1 MGTIVSYD
9 NVDKTCIISTM
20 AIINSVNQLTY
31 TATVNFP
38 AGITINW
45 AYATGASA
53 SNTLAEPTSRVGSPP
68 TTTLVQDTSDFMAGR
83 ASLKCTVTNETGGV
97 IIFPATR
104 NLSKMQYPWDYFSM
118 WMKTSDPDASF
129 TFRMY
134 DVIGRTIYQQ
144 FYCGNN
150 NFNQTLNLNPA
161 IPYTWQTVSLKF
173 MLMNLYAGG
182 VNWVFVP
189 VQYFTIE
196 VDRPCT
202 FWIDNYNWNDGIFF
216 TAPKGYICWSRSE
229 IAAIADEFEV
239 TYSFDPFKQEV
250 PENISIGSAKM
261 AGILLLEYLIGIRQR
276 ATAFTQSSDE
286 LNTGPDKETL
296 EFTKARLERE
306 VEMFIAEIGFR
317 ASTGFGAEG

>member
-1 MGTIVSYD
+1 MTK
-9 NVDKTCIISTM
+9 N
-20 AIINSVNQLTY
+20 
-31 TATVNFP
+31 
-38 AGITINW
+38 
-45 AYATGASA
+45 
-53 SNTLAEPTSRVGSPP
+53 LA
-68 TTTLVQDTSDFMAGR
+68 
-83 ASLKCTVTNETGGV
+83 
-97 IIFPATR
+97 
-104 NLSKMQYPWDYFSM
+104 KMQYPWDYVAF
-118 WMKTSDPDASF
+118 WMKTSDPAASF

-134 DVIGRTIYQQ
+134 DSLGRNVWQQ

-150 NFNQTLNLNPA
+150 NFNMTLQINPA
-161 IPYTWQTVSLKF
+161 LPDTWQIVALKF
-173 MLMNLYAGG
+173 MLMQGYAGG

-189 VQYFTIE
+189 VQFFTIE
-196 VDRPCT
+196 VDRPCV
-202 FWIDNYNWNDGIFF
+202 FWFDNLNWNDGIFF
-216 TAPKGYICWSRSE
+216 TAPKGYLCWSRSE
-229 IAAIADEFEV
+229 IAAIADELEV